1 MTIVF
6 QEIYLQTKEEKKSF
20 YNCSTNSPDNPKFF
34 INYKINKDASYLGNN
49 LTFRK
54 VKPKILYKSPFNKYK
69 CTQKNLQDNQTSD
82 EYSNSNIY
90 NNIKQNC
97 LMKYPSSRDST
108 FNQFSIKNS
117 QI

>member
-1 MTIVF
+1 M
-6 QEIYLQTKEEKKSF
+6 QTKEEKKSF

-69 CTQKNLQDNQTSD
+69 YTQKNLQNNQTSD

-97 LMKYPSSRDST
+97 LMKYSSSRDST